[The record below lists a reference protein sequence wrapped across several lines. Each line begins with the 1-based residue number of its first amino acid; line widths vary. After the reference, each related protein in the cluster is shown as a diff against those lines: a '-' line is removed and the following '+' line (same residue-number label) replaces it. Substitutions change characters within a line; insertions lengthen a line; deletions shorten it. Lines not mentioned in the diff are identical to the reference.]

1 MFRRIFMK
9 ANEICD
15 LRTSIEF
22 LKQFPEE
29 LIETDEP
36 VSPEAEIAG
45 IYRRVGSGGTV
56 KRPTRLGPAMIFN
69 NVEGFPGRPVVIG
82 MLSSRKRVARLLD
95 TTPEKIA
102 FKLRDCV
109 ANPIQ
114 PVVKDEKAPCQAV
127 VYKADD
133 PDFDVR
139 KIIPA
144 STNTPEDAGPY
155 ITTGMCLA
163 THPVLGVSDI
173 TIHRLCIQDK
183 DTISMFITP
192 GARHIGAMFD
202 EAEKLGQ
209 KLPMSVSIGI
219 DPAILI
225 AAGFEPPTTPMG
237 FNELSI
243 AGALRGKPIELAKCL
258 TIEENCIAHA
268 EYVLEGELIP
278 NERIQ
283 EDSQSHTGY
292 AMPEFPGYNGLASH
306 ECWLI
311 KVKAVTH
318 RRNPIMQTVIGPS
331 EEHVNLA
338 GIPTEASIYHMI
350 SKALPGKVTNVYA
363 HPSGGGKYMAI
374 LQCRKTV
381 HTDEGKQRQAAL
393 LAFSAFPELKH
404 VILVDEDVDI
414 FDSREVLW
422 AMNTRFQGDRDIIT
436 IPGVRCHPLDP
447 SSNPRYSANIWD
459 KGISCKTIFDCTFPF
474 PLKEEFQRAKFMDI
488 DMEKW
493 KEFVPD
499 RA

>member
-1 MFRRIFMK
+1 MK

-292 AMPEFPGYNGLASH
+292 AMPEFPGYNGPACPVCLAF
-306 ECWLI
+306 
-311 KVKAVTH
+311 KVKAVTT
-318 RRNPIMQTVIGPS
+318 RENPIMQTCIGPS
-331 EEHVNLA
+331 EEHVSMA
-338 GIPTEASIYHMI
+338 GIPTEASIIDMVER
-350 SKALPGKVTNVYA
+350 AMPGRVLNVYA
-363 HPSGGGKYMAI
+363 HSSGGGKYMAVI
-374 LQCRKTV
+374 QFKKGMQS
-381 HTDEGKQRQAAL
+381 DEGRQRQAAL
-393 LAFSAFPELKH
+393 IAFTAFPELKN
-404 VILVDEDVDI
+404 VILVSEDVDP
-414 FDSREVLW
+414 FDSDDVLW
-422 AMNTRFQGDRDIIT
+422 SMNTRFQGDIDVIT
-436 IPGVRCHPLDP
+436 IPAVRCHPLDP
-447 SSNPRYSANIWD
+447 SSRPEYSNRLRD
-459 KGISCKTIFDCTFPF
+459 RGMSCKTIFDCTVPLDMKEAMTRAPF
-474 PLKEEFQRAKFMDI
+474 LEI
-488 DMEKW
+488 DDEKLHRVAPSI
-493 KEFVPD
+493 F
-499 RA
+499 